1 MKNSTKTSLII
12 VALIAIF
19 TTQIFSQSVKM
30 GIEGGMNLSNSSFT
44 PDIQSSSRT
53 GMMFG
58 TFAEIKVSPILSI
71 KPGVR
76 YIMKGFSVTN
86 NGGLPNNF
94 KVNYIEVP
102 ALLKVTF
109 PVSSVK
115 PYLEAG
121 PTLSLR
127 VSANEEINLG
137 NQQPSQD
144 VDVSQL
150 FESTDIGLYFG
161 GGMDFR
167 IGSSTEMFTS
177 IGYGL
182 GLSNTLSSATTL
194 TAKNNGIRITTGVK
208 FDL

>member
-1 MKNSTKTSLII
+1 MKFIKTTLLMTAMLAVFSTQL
-12 VALIAIF
+12 
-19 TTQIFSQSVKM
+19 FSQSVKL

-44 PDIQSSSRT
+44 PDIQSSSRS
-53 GMMFG
+53 GMLFG
-58 TFAEIKVSPILSI
+58 GFAEIKVSPIISI
-71 KPGVR
+71 KPGIR
-76 YIMKGFSVTN
+76 YIMKGFSVMN
-86 NGGLPNNF
+86 NGGFPNNF

-115 PYLEAG
+115 PYIEAG
-121 PTLSLR
+121 PTFSLR

-137 NQQPSQD
+137 NQQQAQES
-144 VDVSQL
+144 DVSQL

-161 GGMDFR
+161 SGMDFR
-167 IGSSTEMFTS
+167 VGNNAEMFTG

-182 GLSNTLSSATTL
+182 GLTNTISSVANL
-194 TAKNNGIRITTGVK
+194 TAKNNGFRIITGVK